1 MQQRQLFVKQISL
14 NEPSWS
20 LQRLAGLFR
29 LRRISR
35 SSIWRSAAR
44 SENRSSSVVDLEQ
57 VLIHFISENDG
68 SGSAFVIGRV
78 RAMTRGLQM
87 FGKASSSQTPGA
99 KIRLF
104 GSSLSVDCQ
113 SVLSVFH
120 LLST

>member
-1 MQQRQLFVKQISL
+1 MG
-14 NEPSWS
+14 EP
-20 LQRLAGLFR
+20 LQRLAGKYR
-29 LRRISR
+29 LPRIVR
-35 SSIWRSAAR
+35 SSLWRSTAR
-44 SENRSSSVVDLEQ
+44 SENPSSGVVDLEQ

-104 GSSLSVDCQ
+104 GSSLAVDWQ
-113 SVLSVFH
+113 RVLSVFH